1 MAEVKNSFM
10 RSKMNKDLD
19 DRLLPNGEYRDAV
32 NVSINK
38 SQGDGSSEGNVG
50 TLQTV
55 LGNERIIDFSSAIP
69 GSNSGIEVI
78 GVLPEDS
85 TDTIY
90 AFLTNNILSP
100 YVPQGAVGINY
111 TYPNHQNSLDTNASI
126 SNGGTGYSNALGV
139 ATTNITGSG
148 FGLEV
153 DITTT
158 AGVITGV
165 TISDPGSGYNE
176 GDELLITGGD
186 ANATVILASIYGPIT
201 ITNGGTGYNTTP
213 ATGQTTGGS
222 GSGLTVSVTE
232 TAGVIDFITITNFGG
247 GYQVGDTI
255 TVSGGNNDATFT
267 VDYILP
273 SFSAIVSLNPNVTSS
288 FKIIVQGPW
297 LNFSTQAPITGV
309 NLLEELLF
317 FTDNRN
323 QPRKVNVNKEQGYY
337 TTEDQISV
345 AKYYPFESIQLYQ
358 PSLAEIELSAAPT
371 TGVSNTVS
379 NSKTITLSSAVG
391 SPPANLGVI
400 GTAITNPPSPAGTGY
415 VTATGVGTI
424 GGNGTGLTVDIIA
437 AGPITNVTIANPGS
451 GYINGDVLN
460 ITGGN
465 GDAQITVSVI
475 TSNTFVTDIS
485 GWPTSVIVNQP
496 QTLPAGMDLYFVDP
510 ETTMQSA
517 DEEYLPGTVDAVV
530 ATGTFTATN
539 FDVDI
544 ATYQGV
550 NFKEIIGHT
559 IYLETAPGIYTS
571 TGATITNASKS
582 IPVIQIVCTGTSP
595 ILTTG
600 DVVKFAVPNPYYDS
614 DFSTRANIEYLS
626 DKFVRFSYR
635 FKFDDGEYSLMAPFT
650 QPCFIPEQDGYFLNR
665 DFNDVEGLLNDEENA
680 YRSTEVSF
688 MENKVNKIFLNIP
701 LPSAANQVR
710 PNFKVTEIDIIYK
723 ESDKTALKV
732 VETIPVTGNIVG
744 DSDYY
749 VYEYGSK
756 SPFKTLPE
764 REITRV
770 FDKVPVKALSQEVA
784 SNRIIY
790 GNYQDKHTPPTSLD
804 YTLGATPKANFFI
817 SKNEVDSNT
826 SSVEYPNATLK
837 QNRDYEVGI
846 VLSDKFGRQS
856 TPIFSKQSI
865 YSSLGPFLASAIY
878 SPYRG
883 PNENTPIGGIKD
895 FDGNSLK
902 IQFNDFIR
910 STKNETLGT
919 PGLYNGDQTSSEYNP
934 LGWYSFKVVVKQTEQ
949 EYYNVYIP
957 SAMACYPLL
966 ADREKELENTSHIIL
981 LNDNINKVPRD
992 LTEVGPAQREFRSS
1006 VRMFGRVTSL
1016 SNNAENLAFYPEK
1029 KADISTNVA
1038 TIKDLFDYEQF
1049 SELVTTPVPGYLFYN
1064 FDYINNATDTNFP
1077 DSSSLIARISTQK
1090 KFGVQINPTGANE
1103 GQYINKP
1110 ALNVYEIAPVESL
1123 LDIYW
1128 ETSTSGTIENLNQAI
1143 EDGPAP
1149 NQFAFI
1155 DGGNW
1160 ILKEDAAPL
1169 SDATESFQPVRLDGT
1184 AFPNPSANTCEIVDI
1199 TSLNEPV
1206 DGNIDDP
1213 SIPYFDNSS
1222 PVGGPDGIF
1231 GLEPGGSPG
1240 SFKIVLRKPGTATA
1254 LSASTSTGIT
1264 LDVNNVTGSILPGSV
1279 VSGSGITP
1287 GTKVV
1292 SYSAPTVTF
1301 DQNVNITAINIPLE
1315 FGADAP
1321 GLVFRNESGDN
1332 QGVNNYSFVLRFNNP
1347 DAGAPVDLIYQAQAR
1362 LINVPPKDI
1371 EVVIPK
1377 TTTSLCSAPV
1387 PNQIPQVVDPVVLP
1401 GNLGKPIADI
1411 SAFNG
1416 SSTLNLDK
1424 VDLSFNITNIQK
1436 NESYSVG
1443 LQEWEDVP
1451 QNQWPGLFYI
1461 DAVQNSAVSPN
1472 ALVDRQLFAGISA
1485 QEMVEYQVTIQAFDG
1500 EGITSSTATCYA
1512 TFVIRENG
1520 FVTWDGGPSALIGG
1534 CPSGTA
1540 VGGSDNAI
1548 ITGNDL
1554 IAPSPTEV
1562 THTFVLSNVDMLG
1575 TFTLNTANIVGSYS
1589 GPLDAFLTIQFLTP
1603 PPLGTSATHTVGV
1616 NTVGGSASIV
1626 LPTTGEFPANYS
1638 ASIKITVGF
1647 LSPLTGASPFD
1658 QVQASVNQ
1666 SFCDVSL

>member
-1 MAEVKNSFM
+1 
-10 RSKMNKDLD
+10 MNKDLD
-19 DRLLPNGEYRDAV
+19 DRLIPNGEYRDAL

-55 LGNERIIDFSSAIP
+55 LGNERVINFSTAIP
-69 GSNSGIEVI
+69 SSPSNVEVI
-78 GVLPEDS
+78 GILPNDA
-85 TDTIY
+85 TDTIF
-90 AFLTNNILSP
+90 AFLTNNILLP
-100 YVPQGAVGINY
+100 YVPEGAVGVNH
-111 TYPNHQNSLDTNASI
+111 TYPNNQNSLDTSLSI
-126 SNGGTGYSNALGV
+126 SNGGTGYSTNTNV
-139 ATTNITGSG
+139 ATTTLTGSG
-148 FGLEV
+148 SGLRV
-153 DITTT
+153 DITAT
-158 AGVITGV
+158 AGVITSINV
-165 TISDPGSGYNE
+165 SSSFPGSGYNP
-176 GDELLITGGD
+176 GDQIRVSGGD
-186 ANATVILASIYGPIT
+186 GNAIITFTAVDGPIS
-201 ITNGGTGYNTTP
+201 ITSGGTGYNTTP

-222 GSGLTVSVTE
+222 GSGMTVSVTE
-232 TAGVIDFITITNFGG
+232 TGGVVDFVTVTNFGG
-247 GYQVGDTI
+247 GYQVGDVI
-255 TVSGGNNDATFT
+255 TVSGGNNNATFT
-267 VDYILP
+267 VDFILP
-273 SFSAIVSLNPNVTSS
+273 SFSAIVSLNPSISSS
-288 FKIIVQGPW
+288 FKIIAQGPW
-297 LNFSTQAPITGV
+297 LNFSTQAQITGV

-358 PSLAEIELSAAPT
+358 PSLAEVELSAAPT
-371 TGVSNTVS
+371 TAVSNAVS
-379 NSKTITLSSAVG
+379 NSKTITISSFTG
-391 SPPANLGVI
+391 SAPANLGVI
-400 GTAITNPPSPAGTGY
+400 GTAITNPPNPAGTGY
-415 VTATGVGTI
+415 VTATGVATL
-424 GGNGTGLTVDIIA
+424 GGNGSGLTVDIVA
-437 AGPITNVTIANPGS
+437 AGPITSVTIANPGS
-451 GYINGDVLN
+451 GYVNGDVLN
-460 ITGGN
+460 IAGGN
-465 GDAQITVSVI
+465 SDAQITVSVV
-475 TSNTFVTDIS
+475 TSNTFVTDVS
-485 GWPTSVIVNQP
+485 GWPTSVVVNQP

-517 DEEYLPGTVDAVV
+517 DEEYLPGTADAVV
-530 ATGTFTATN
+530 SSGTHTATN
-539 FDVDI
+539 FNVDI

-550 NFKEIIGHT
+550 NISQIIGHT
-559 IYLETAPGIYTS
+559 IYYESSPGVYLS

-582 IPVIQIVCTGTSP
+582 TPVIQIVCTGTTP
-595 ILTTG
+595 VLTTG
-600 DVVKFAVPNPYYDS
+600 QNVKFAVPNPYYDS

-635 FKFDDGEYSLMAPFT
+635 FKFDDGEYSLIAPFT

-701 LPSAANQVR
+701 LPSTANQINS
-710 PNFKVTEIDIIYK
+710 NFKITEIDIIYK
-723 ESDKTALKV
+723 ESDQTSLKV
-732 VETIPVTGNIVG
+732 VESIPVANNVIGN
-744 DSDYY
+744 SDYY
-749 VYEYGSK
+749 TYEYGSK
-756 SPFKTLPE
+756 SPFKTLPQ
-764 REITRV
+764 REVTRV

-790 GNYQDKHTPPTSLD
+790 GNYQDKHTPPTNLD

-817 SKNEVDSNT
+817 SENEVDSNT
-826 SSVEYPNATLK
+826 SSIEYPNATLK

-846 VLSDKFGRQS
+846 VLADKFGRQS

-883 PNENTPIGGIKD
+883 PNENTPVGGIKD

-919 PGLYNGDQTSSEYNP
+919 PGLYNGDQTSSDYNP

-992 LTEVGPAQREFRSS
+992 LTEVGPTQREFRSS
-1006 VRMFGRVTSL
+1006 VRMFGRVASL
-1016 SNNAENLAFYPEK
+1016 SDNAENLAFYPEK

-1049 SELVTTPVPGYLFYN
+1049 SELVITPSPGYLFYN

-1090 KFGVQINPTGANE
+1090 KFGVQIEGSGAYA
-1103 GQYINKP
+1103 GQYVNKP

-1149 NQFAFI
+1149 NQFAYI

-1160 ILKEDAAPL
+1160 ILKEDAAPF
-1169 SDATESFQPVRLDGT
+1169 SDATEPFQPVRLDGT
-1184 AFPNPSANTCEIVDI
+1184 TFADPSANTCEIVEI
-1199 TSLNEPV
+1199 TSLGEPV

-1222 PVGGPDGIF
+1222 PTGGPDGIF
-1231 GLEPGGSPG
+1231 GVEPGSSPG

-1254 LSASTSTGIT
+1254 RSANTSTGTT
-1264 LDVNNVTGSILPGSV
+1264 LDVNSVTGTIAAGAIV
-1279 VSGSGITP
+1279 TGTGITP

-1301 DQNVNITAINIPLE
+1301 DQNVNITATNIPLE

-1321 GLVFRNESGDN
+1321 GLVFRNENGVN
-1332 QGVNNYSFVLRFNNP
+1332 QGVNNYSFLLRFNNP
-1347 DAGAPVDLIYQAQAR
+1347 DAGAPVDLIYQAQAK
-1362 LINVPPKDI
+1362 LINVPPKDLT
-1371 EVVIPK
+1371 VIVTK
-1377 TTTSLCSAPV
+1377 TTDSVCSQPY
-1387 PNQIPQVVDPVVLP
+1387 PNQISTTISPTVVSL
-1401 GNLGKPIADI
+1401 GNPICDI
-1411 SAFNG
+1411 TAFNG
-1416 SSTLNLDK
+1416 SSTPNLDK
-1424 VDLSFNITNIQK
+1424 VDLNIVITAMYK
-1436 NESYSVG
+1436 NPGYSSGV
-1443 LQEWEDVP
+1443 QEWETIP
-1451 QNQWPGLFYI
+1451 QNQWASYFYI
-1461 DAVQNSAVSPN
+1461 DGVQNDIFNPN
-1472 ALVDRQLFAGISA
+1472 SSIDRQLYAGPLA
-1485 QEMVEYQVTIQAFDG
+1485 EEMVEYQVVIQAFDG
-1500 EGITSSTATCYA
+1500 EGITSSSASCNA
-1512 TFVIRENG
+1512 SFVIREVGRVN
-1520 FVTWDGGPSALIGG
+1520 WDGTS
-1534 CPSGTA
+1534 
-1540 VGGSDNAI
+1540 NAI
-1548 ITGNDL
+1548 NPCSLSFSTVESLIISNPSSLPALPVSQLGNFNIQNTPARMQARLTVAGTYTGTVN
-1554 IAPSPTEV
+1554 
-1562 THTFVLSNVDMLG
+1562 
-1575 TFTLNTANIVGSYS
+1575 
-1589 GPLDAFLTIQFLTP
+1589 
-1603 PPLGTSATHTVGV
+1603 AT
-1616 NTVGGSASIV
+1616 ASISCIN
-1626 LPTTGEFPANYS
+1626 PTTGYQQEVIGLGLNVVPNIGGNTTEEFPVDPNVFEQGYGSPYS
-1638 ASIKITVGF
+1638 IELNLFNDSGVYNPPTD
-1647 LSPLTGASPFD
+1647 T
-1658 QVQASVNQ
+1658 VQATLIIG
-1666 SFCDVSL
+1666 FCDTSQ

>member
-1 MAEVKNSFM
+1 
-10 RSKMNKDLD
+10 MNKDLD
-19 DRLLPNGEYRDAV
+19 DRLIPNGEYRDAL

-55 LGNERIIDFSSAIP
+55 LGNEKVIDFSSAIP
-69 GSNSGIEVI
+69 GSNSNIEVI

-90 AFLTNNILSP
+90 AFLTNNIILP

-186 ANATVILASIYGPIT
+186 ANATIVLASIYGPIT

-232 TAGVIDFITITNFGG
+232 TGGVIDFVNITNFGG
-247 GYQVGDTI
+247 GYQIGDVI

-267 VDYILP
+267 VDYLLP
-273 SFSAIVSLNPNVTSS
+273 SFSAIVSLNPNIPSS
-288 FKIIVQGPW
+288 FKIIVQGSW
-297 LNFSTQAPITGV
+297 LNFSTQAPISGI
-309 NLLEELLF
+309 NILEELLF

-323 QPRKVNVNKEQGYY
+323 QPRKVNINKEQGYY
-337 TTEDQISV
+337 TSEDQISV

-358 PSLAEIELSAAPT
+358 PSLAEVELSAVTT
-371 TGVSNTVS
+371 TGVSNAVLD
-379 NSKTITLSSAVG
+379 SKTITLSSG
-391 SPPANLGVI
+391 LGPAPASLGVI

-415 VTATGVGTI
+415 STASGLDTL
-424 GGNGTGLTVDIIA
+424 GGNGTGLTVDIVA
-437 AGPITNVTIANPGS
+437 AGPITNVVINNPGS
-451 GYINGDVLN
+451 GYVNGDVLN
-460 ITGGN
+460 IVGGN
-465 GDAQITVSVI
+465 NDAQVTVSVV
-475 TSNTFVTDIS
+475 TSNTFVTDFS
-485 GWPTSVIVNQP
+485 GWPTSVVVNQP

-517 DEEYLPGTVDAVV
+517 DEEYLPGTADAVV
-530 ATGTFTATN
+530 SSGTHTATN
-539 FDVDI
+539 FNVDV

-550 NFKEIIGHT
+550 NISQIIGHT
-559 IYLETAPGIYTS
+559 IYYESSPGVYLS
-571 TGATITNASKS
+571 TGATITNAVKS
-582 IPVIQIVCTGTSP
+582 PPVIQIVCTGTTP
-595 ILTTG
+595 VLTTSQN
-600 DVVKFAVPNPYYDS
+600 VKFAVPNPYYDS

-635 FKFDDGEYSLMAPFT
+635 FKFDDGEYSLIAPFT

-701 LPSAANQVR
+701 LPSVANQINS
-710 PNFKVTEIDIIYK
+710 NFKIIEIDVIYK
-723 ESDKTALKV
+723 QSDQTSLKV
-732 VETIPVTGNIVG
+732 VESVPVTNNVIGN
-744 DSDYY
+744 SDYY

-756 SPFKTLPE
+756 SPFKTLPQ
-764 REITRV
+764 REVTRV

-790 GNYQDKHTPPTSLD
+790 GNYQDKHTPPSNLD
-804 YTLGATPKANFFI
+804 YTLGSTPKSNFFI

-826 SSVEYPNATLK
+826 SLVEYPNSTLK

-846 VLSDKFGRQS
+846 VLADRFGRQS

-865 YSSLGPFLASAIY
+865 YSSLGPFLASGIY

-883 PNENTPIGGIKD
+883 PNENTPLGGIEY

-910 STKNETLGT
+910 STKNEALGT
-919 PGLYNGDQTSSEYNP
+919 PGLYNGDQTSSDYNP

-1006 VRMFGRVTSL
+1006 VRMFGRVASL
-1016 SNNAENLAFYPEK
+1016 SDNAENLAFYPEK
-1029 KADISTNVA
+1029 KADISTNIA
-1038 TIKDLFDYEQF
+1038 TIKDLFDYQQF
-1049 SELVTTPVPGYLFYN
+1049 EELVTIPPLGYLFYN
-1064 FDYINNATDTNFP
+1064 FDYINSVADTNFP

-1090 KFGVQINPTGANE
+1090 KFGVQIEATGTYA
-1103 GQYINKP
+1103 GQYEGKP
-1110 ALNVYEIAPVESL
+1110 ALNVYETAPVESL

-1128 ETSTSGTIENLNQAI
+1128 ETSTNGTIENLNQAI

-1169 SDATESFQPVRLDGT
+1169 SDASESFQPVRLDGT
-1184 AFPNPSANTCEIVDI
+1184 TFANPAANTCEIIEI
-1199 TSLNEPV
+1199 TSLGEPV

-1231 GLEPGGSPG
+1231 GIEPGISAG

-1254 LSASTSTGIT
+1254 LSDNTSTGTT
-1264 LDVNNVTGSILPGSV
+1264 LDVSNVTGSILPGSIA
-1279 VSGSGITP
+1279 SGSGITP

-1292 SYSAPTVTF
+1292 SYSPPTVTF
-1301 DQNVNITAINIPLE
+1301 DQNVNITATDVPLE

-1321 GLVFRNESGDN
+1321 GLVFRNETLQGN
-1332 QGVNNYSFVLRFNNP
+1332 EGVNNYSFVLRFNNP
-1347 DAGAPVDLIYQAQAR
+1347 DAGSAADLIYQSQAK
-1362 LINVPPKDI
+1362 LINVAPPSITVETLKPT
-1371 EVVIPK
+1371 VLN
-1377 TTTSLCSAPV
+1377 LCSEAV
-1387 PNQIPQVVDPVVLP
+1387 PNQVPQLVSPDVLP
-1401 GNLGKPIADI
+1401 SNFSSPIANI
-1411 SAFNG
+1411 TAFNG

-1424 VDLSFNITNIQK
+1424 VDLSFNITRIQK
-1436 NESYSVG
+1436 NESYSIG

-1451 QNQWPGLFYI
+1451 QSQWNSLFYI
-1461 DAVQNSAVSPN
+1461 DGVQNNIINPN
-1472 ALVDRQLFAGISA
+1472 GTVDRQLFAGPNA
-1485 QEMVEYQVTIQAFDG
+1485 QEMVEYQITIQAFDG
-1500 EGITSSTATCYA
+1500 EGITSIDATCYT
-1512 TFVIRENG
+1512 TFVIRTAGN
-1520 FVTWDGGPSALIGG
+1520 VTWDGTLNIVTDCSLPTVVGSTLVNTINATDLTSTQTTSNPITFNTNESAL
-1534 CPSGTA
+1534 
-1540 VGGSDNAI
+1540 
-1548 ITGNDL
+1548 
-1554 IAPSPTEV
+1554 
-1562 THTFVLSNVDMLG
+1562 LG
-1575 TFTLNTANIVGSYS
+1575 TFTLNTANVGFPAYTNPIQAFARINFLNGTQPPGTPSIVALSVS
-1589 GPLDAFLTIQFLTP
+1589 
-1603 PPLGTSATHTVGV
+1603 
-1616 NTVGGSASIV
+1616 TVGGSNSV
-1626 LPTTGEFPANYS
+1626 TLPSVDEFAPNYS
-1638 ASIKITVGF
+1638 GTVQLVVGF
-1647 LSPLTGASPFD
+1647 DTPLQGAVSG
-1658 QVQASVNQ
+1658 QSVQATLTQ

>member
-1 MAEVKNSFM
+1 
-10 RSKMNKDLD
+10 MNKDLD
-19 DRLLPNGEYRDAV
+19 DRLLPNGEYRDAL

-55 LGNERIIDFSSAIP
+55 LGNEMVINFSDAIP
-69 GSNSGIEVI
+69 GNPSGIEVI
-78 GVLPEDS
+78 GVLPSDT

-90 AFLTNNILSP
+90 AFLTNNILLP

-126 SNGGTGYSNALGV
+126 SNGGTGYSSALSV

-148 FGLEV
+148 SGLEV
-153 DITTT
+153 DIIAT
-158 AGVITGV
+158 AGIITGV

-186 ANATVILASIYGPIT
+186 ANATIILASIYGPIT
-201 ITNGGTGYNTTP
+201 ITSGGTGYNTIP

-247 GYQVGDTI
+247 GYQVGDVI

-309 NLLEELLF
+309 NLIEELLF

-337 TTEDQISV
+337 TIEDQISV

-358 PSLAEIELSAAPT
+358 PSLAEVELSAAPT
-371 TGVSNTVS
+371 TAVSNAVL
-379 NSKTITLSSAVG
+379 NSQTITISSFVG
-391 SPPANLGVI
+391 SAPNNLGVI

-415 VTATGVGTI
+415 VTATGVSTT
-424 GGNGTGLTVDIIA
+424 GGNGTGLTVDITA
-437 AGPITNVTIANPGS
+437 AGPITNVVINNPGS
-451 GYINGDVLN
+451 GYINGDILN
-460 ITGGN
+460 IASGN
-465 GDAQITVSVI
+465 GDAQVTVSVV
-475 TSNTFVTDIS
+475 TSNTFVTDTS
-485 GWPTSVIVNQP
+485 GWPASVIVNQF

-510 ETTMQSA
+510 ETTMQNA
-517 DEEYLPGTVDAVV
+517 DEEYLPGVANAVV
-530 ATGTFTATN
+530 STGTFTATN
-539 FDVDI
+539 FDVDLP
-544 ATYQGV
+544 TYQGV
-550 NFKEIIGHT
+550 SFKDIIGHT
-559 IYLETAPGIYTS
+559 IYYEDPLNAGSYLS
-571 TGATITNASKS
+571 TGAIITSTSKS
-582 IPVIQIVCTGTSP
+582 AVIQIVCTGTSP
-595 ILTTG
+595 VLTTG
-600 DVVKFAVPNPYYDS
+600 QLVRFAVPNPYYDS
-614 DFSTRANIEYLS
+614 NFSTRANIEYLS

-635 FKFDDGEYSLMAPFT
+635 FKFDDGEYSLIAPFT

-701 LPSAANQVR
+701 LPLAANQIR
-710 PNFKVTEIDIIYK
+710 SNFKITEIDIIYK

-732 VETIPVTGNIVG
+732 VETIPVTGNVVG
-744 DSDYY
+744 NSEYY
-749 VYEYGSK
+749 TYEYGSK

-764 REITRV
+764 REVTRV

-804 YTLGATPKANFFI
+804 YTLGATPKASFFI

-883 PNENTPIGGIKD
+883 PYENTPIGGIQD

-902 IQFNDFIR
+902 IEFNDFIR
-910 STKNETLGT
+910 STKNEALGT
-919 PGLYNGDQTSSEYNP
+919 PGLYNGDQTSSDYNP

-949 EYYNVYIP
+949 EYYNIYIP
-957 SAMACYPLL
+957 AAMACYPLL

-992 LTEVGPAQREFRSS
+992 LTEVGPTQKEFRSS
-1006 VRMFGRVTSL
+1006 VRMFGRVASL

-1049 SELVTTPVPGYLFYN
+1049 SQLSTSPVGYLFYN
-1064 FDYINNATDTNFP
+1064 FDYINNPGTAQNFP

-1090 KFGVQINPTGANE
+1090 KFGVQIEASGVYA
-1103 GQYINKP
+1103 GQFAGKP

-1128 ETSTSGTIENLNQAI
+1128 ETSTSGTIEKLNQAI

-1160 ILKEDAAPL
+1160 ILKENAAPL
-1169 SDATESFQPVRLDGT
+1169 SDASESFQPVRLDGT
-1184 AFPNPSANTCEIVDI
+1184 TFPNPSANTCEIVEI

-1206 DGNIDDP
+1206 DGNIDNP

-1231 GLEPGGSPG
+1231 GIEPGSFPG

-1254 LSASTSTGIT
+1254 LSDSISTGTT
-1264 LDVNNVTGSILPGSV
+1264 LDVTNVTGSILPGSV

-1301 DQNVNITAINIPLE
+1301 DQNVNIPALNIPLE

-1347 DAGAPVDLIYQAQAR
+1347 DAGAPVNLIYQAQAK
-1362 LINVPPKDI
+1362 LINVAPLSITVETLKPTLLD
-1371 EVVIPK
+1371 
-1377 TTTSLCSAPV
+1377 LCSQPV
-1387 PNQIPQVVDPVVLP
+1387 PNQVPQVVSPNVLP
-1401 GNLGKPIADI
+1401 NNLGNPIANI

-1416 SSTLNLDK
+1416 SSTLNLNK
-1424 VDLSFNITNIQK
+1424 TDLSFNITRIQK

-1443 LQEWEDVP
+1443 LQNWVDVP

-1461 DAVQNSAVSPN
+1461 DGVQNNIFNPDGT
-1472 ALVDRQLFAGISA
+1472 VDRQLFAGPA
-1485 QEMVEYQVTIQAFDG
+1485 AEEMVEYQVTIQAFDG
-1500 EGITSSTATCYA
+1500 EGITSISATCYA
-1512 TFVIRENG
+1512 TFVIREG
-1520 FVTWDGGPSALIGG
+1520 GSVTWDGAVSALVGS
-1534 CPSGTA
+1534 CPSGTP
-1540 VGGSDNAI
+1540 VGGSDNAF
-1548 ITGNDL
+1548 ITGSDTL
-1554 IAPSPTEV
+1554 IPYPTV
-1562 THTFVLSNVDMLG
+1562 AYHTFVINNVDMLG
-1575 TFTLNTANIVGSYS
+1575 TFTLNTANAGTSPYTGTINAS
-1589 GPLDAFLTIQFLTP
+1589 LNIQFLTP
-1603 PPLGTSATHTVGV
+1603 PPIGTAATHTVGV
-1616 NTVGGSASIV
+1616 NTVGGSASIT
-1626 LPTTGEFPANYS
+1626 LPTTGEFPQNYS
-1638 ASIKITVGF
+1638 ANIKITVGF
-1647 LSPLTGASPFD
+1647 LSSLVGGIPTNI
-1658 QVQASVNQ
+1658 VQASVNQ